1 MKPGAR
7 LEMFFW
13 WFSVISIRFVGSFVS
28 FLIKR
33 HPSIIDFF
41 DFHGVAIS
49 RNEYISFSTWMLYIY
64 FALYRVAVQH
74 PPSTSFSYYYSFK
87 RINHCA
93 SFWKHF
99 VQSSMNVTMRIVGM
113 NSTFIAIQFEIKLS
127 VYCHRNKCSRFF
139 CVEFQFWNKWC
150 FILKHHVATLRILHF
165 EESRIDKLTNQKR
178 NDDFISISLY
188 KRSARNWNAF
198 NILRFYRKF
207 PIFLWVIFMRHSFM
221 RENQIRAV
229 FSTI

>member
-1 MKPGAR
+1 MSVNKFFVEYNMNNMTKKKWRQFSNARRWPLLKSYILIVNQCFQSCSMKPGAR

-127 VYCHRNKCSRFF
+127 VYCHRNKCFRFF
-139 CVEFQFWNKWC
+139 LWN
-150 FILKHHVATLRILHF
+150 FNF
-165 EESRIDKLTNQKR
+165 ETNG
-178 NDDFISISLY
+178 
-188 KRSARNWNAF
+188 
-198 NILRFYRKF
+198 
-207 PIFLWVIFMRHSFM
+207 VSF
-221 RENQIRAV
+221 
-229 FSTI
+229 

>member
-1 MKPGAR
+1 MSVNKFFAEYNANNMTRKKNEDNFQTPVDGHYWNHVYVLWINVFVHVQWNRAR

-49 RNEYISFSTWMLYIY
+49 TNEYISFSTWLKLPQMLYIY

-113 NSTFIAIQFEIKLS
+113 NSTFIAIQFEIKLI

-139 CVEFQFWNKWC
+139 CVEFQF
-150 FILKHHVATLRILHF
+150 
-165 EESRIDKLTNQKR
+165 ETN
-178 NDDFISISLY
+178 D
-188 KRSARNWNAF
+188 
-198 NILRFYRKF
+198 
-207 PIFLWVIFMRHSFM
+207 VSF
-221 RENQIRAV
+221 
-229 FSTI
+229 